1 MAIIIC
7 DIDDTLLR
15 NGTQPIRSTIEWI
28 NSHQSYTIALVT
40 GRPRSTRAK
49 TISALRSAGIKYNSL
64 YMNPYSTQDSDK
76 WKYEKALSLNSRG
89 NVVLAIENDES
100 ARAAYRRAGVPKV
113 VAPGSLSDSTLK
125 KDIFKGAF
133 IVEKGYN

>member
-15 NGTQPIRSTIEWI
+15 NGTQPISSTIDWI
-28 NSHQSYTIALVT
+28 NSHASYTIALIT
-40 GRPRSTRAK
+40 GRPRSTRGR
-49 TISALRSAGIKYNSL
+49 TMQALRNAGVKYDSL

-76 WKYEKALSLNSRG
+76 WKYEKAVSLNSRG

-113 VAPGSLSDSTLK
+113 VSPGSLSDNTLE

-133 IVEKGYN
+133 IIEKGYN